1 MNDSAP
7 DTNGV
12 TASELAHADYATPI
26 FRTVNTH
33 KGRVALRLEAV
44 FWDAIA
50 TMAHRA
56 SVKPTD
62 MVRDLISRSSEEA
75 TNLSSAL
82 RSIVTR
88 QLLVEN
94 DRLAPLA
101 SALSVVRLLQTV
113 PTPSFALDKNKQLVR
128 VNDEFVRYLRSVMA
142 KAGAVER
149 AQLRLERPADVLLT
163 EIPAGS
169 SIECGLSIH
178 VDNHERRTQARI
190 IIPPPAPAN
199 ILVGFIIN

>member
-1 MNDSAP
+1 LNASAP
-7 DTNGV
+7 DTQDI
-12 TASELAHADYATPI
+12 TANDFAHADYATPI
-26 FRTVNTH
+26 FRTVMTNR
-33 KGRVALRLEAV
+33 GRVALRLEAV
-44 FWDAIA
+44 FWNAIA
-50 TMAHRA
+50 SMAHREN
-56 SVKPTD
+56 VKPTD
-62 MVRDLISRSSEEA
+62 MVRDLISRTSEEA

-82 RSIVTR
+82 RSIVTQ
-88 QLLVEN
+88 QLLTEN

-101 SALSVVRLLQTV
+101 SAISVVRLLQTV

-149 AQLRLERPADVLLT
+149 AQLRLERPADVLLA

-190 IIPPPAPAN
+190 IIPPPAPAS